1 MNQHPED
8 RTYQEDGIRPIEHRH
23 IEIAATFQ
31 DAGTRPIEESPDF
44 LVEEHCSD
52 RNLVSEEKSTS
63 DRLNTNKILELD
75 DKRPVNNS

>member
-23 IEIAATFQ
+23 IEIADTFQ

-44 LVEEHCSD
+44 LVKKHHSD
-52 RNLVSEEKSTS
+52 RQ
-63 DRLNTNKILELD
+63 NTNKILELD
-75 DKRPVNNS
+75 PKPPVNNS